1 MDEAKDEVALKVA
14 IWESTSADGIRPKAT
29 ELGANEPMKQIEE
42 HHYSWSSKLE
52 TKTGA
57 WQPLNPRP
65 I

>member
-14 IWESTSADGIRPKAT
+14 IWESTSTDGITPNAT

-42 HHYSWSSKLE
+42 HHYNRSRKLE
-52 TKTGA
+52 TKIGER
-57 WQPLNPRP
+57 QPLNPRP